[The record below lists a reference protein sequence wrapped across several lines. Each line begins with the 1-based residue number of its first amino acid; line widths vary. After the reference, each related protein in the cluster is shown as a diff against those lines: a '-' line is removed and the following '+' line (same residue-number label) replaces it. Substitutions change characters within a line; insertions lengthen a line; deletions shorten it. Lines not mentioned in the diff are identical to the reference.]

1 MGSATREFMPSLNCC
16 LRARLTILNLS
27 NSLSTGG
34 IAVRAETLGGACLDL
49 FERDD
54 EGATGADVGAG
65 DVVEVDEGTGS
76 EMGNGETGSMW
87 ATVDMLGTTTVAE
100 G

>member
-1 MGSATREFMPSLNCC
+1 
-16 LRARLTILNLS
+16 
-27 NSLSTGG
+27 
-34 IAVRAETLGGACLDL
+34 LDF

-76 EMGNGETGSMW
+76 EMRNGETGSMW
-87 ATVDMLGTTTVAE
+87 ATVDMLGTATVAE

>member
-1 MGSATREFMPSLNCC
+1 M
-16 LRARLTILNLS
+16 
-27 NSLSTGG
+27 STGV
-34 IAVRAETLGGACLDL
+34 IAVRAENLGGACLDF
-49 FERDD
+49 FERDDD

-65 DVVEVDEGTGS
+65 DVVEVDKDTGS

-87 ATVDMLGTTTVAE
+87 ATVDMLGTATVAK

>member
-1 MGSATREFMPSLNCC
+1 VEFMSSFNCC
-16 LRARLTILNLS
+16 QRARLFFLNFS
-27 NSLSTGG
+27 NSVSTGG
-34 IAVRAETLGGACLDL
+34 IAVRAETLRGASLDF

-65 DVVEVDEGTGS
+65 DVVEVDKGTGS
-76 EMGNGETGSMW
+76 GMGNGETGSMW